1 MDDRD
6 SKIFPT
12 SGMKIDAEGSF
23 FQTGFKKGF
32 NQFAAVKFNIEGAVS
47 LSDDV
52 VLQPSLYSRFLFGN
66 MDEYAFLN
74 FAGGSEQ
81 GRYVNQQIPFV
92 GINYAN
98 VFRNNIVV
106 GSAEL
111 RVSPA
116 RNHYVSGIANYLRT
130 GNDFV
135 YLFNTNGTG
144 YLGFAVKYAYQ
155 TTLGPLSINFH
166 WSDYNKKVGC
176 YVNFG
181 YYF

>member
-1 MDDRD
+1 MAYIKERTAE
-6 SKIFPT
+6 F
-12 SGMKIDAEGSF
+12 GMSYNYWIIES
-23 FQTGFKKGF
+23 
-32 NQFAAVKFNIEGAVS
+32 FNISYLNGKGIVDVIFS
-47 LSDDV
+47 GYLSKET
-52 VLQPSLYSRFLFGN
+52 REN
-66 MDEYAFLN
+66 
-74 FAGGSEQ
+74 GSNK
-81 GRYVNQQIPFV
+81 YTSINQQIPFV